1 MSPPRPILF
10 VLLLVLLGR
19 IALATAAE
27 APATDV
33 ASELDTKLAEARR
46 LHMTDSTRSRRL
58 AEEALATARERGD
71 SRHEAIALI
80 ELAIALRR
88 QNHNGIAVQHVRQ
101 AVAIV
106 ETLNDRP
113 LLRRAVKECG
123 HTCWALGDLPNA
135 LDLFQRALQLNE
147 EDGDIGGQSDA
158 EAGLGAVSSDLHD
171 FARARPHQERALALA
186 EKIGDGTRIA
196 LYASNLGNAC
206 LAAGDYAQ
214 ARQLYERA
222 LAIFVELDQR
232 TNAADAR
239 ADLARIDEA
248 EGNLERAERT
258 LRTLLPARR
267 RLRGHVKVTATLVQ
281 LANVL
286 RKQGKHEEALAF
298 LKEASGYATELAP
311 PSKIAVL
318 DALVATHEARGD
330 LPAALAALRERQQE
344 AEKQSGEAAQK
355 RAAEVREAFAAE
367 RREAEIA
374 QLRTVQQARATELR
388 AKEAELRAGQA
399 ELERAR
405 WQRYGL
411 LSVLGLGVIAAG
423 AVVSRQR
430 LKARTAKRILDEARA
445 AQKTAEEADRIKTRF
460 LGIASHDIRAPMGN
474 ILNLTGELRAE
485 APKDEAHI
493 ERCDLIGAEAQ
504 RVISLVE
511 DLITTAALESG
522 KLELRASPMD
532 LGETARD
539 VIESLRRQAEAKRQ
553 RIEFTPPSAPG
564 AGALIGDPARLH
576 QVIANLVSN
585 AIKFSPP
592 GELITLH
599 LERREPSV
607 TLAVRDR
614 GAGIAEADIPRLFSP
629 FERLATHPTAGE
641 SSHGLGLSIA
651 QDIVRKHGGQI
662 RVDSQP
668 GRGTVF
674 TIELPADGPSPG

>member
-1 MSPPRPILF
+1 MLPPRPILF
-10 VLLLVLLGR
+10 VLLLVVLGR
-19 IALATAAE
+19 IAPLAMAAE
-27 APATDV
+27 APTDA
-33 ASELDTKLAEARR
+33 ASDLEAKLAEARR
-46 LHMTDSTRSRRL
+46 LHMTNSTRSRTL
-58 AEEALATARERGD
+58 AEEALATARERAD
-71 SRHEAIALI
+71 ARHEAIALI

-101 AVAIV
+101 ALAIV

-135 LDLFQRALQLNE
+135 LDLFQRALRLNE

-171 FARARPHQERALALA
+171 AARARPHQERALALA
-186 EKIGDGTRIA
+186 EKVGDKTRIA
-196 LYASNLGNAC
+196 LYAGNLGNAC
-206 LAAGDYAQ
+206 FSAKDYVQ

-232 TNAADAR
+232 TSAADAR

-248 EGNLERAERT
+248 EGKLERAERT

-267 RLRGHVKVTATLVQ
+267 RLVGHVKVTATLVQ

-286 RKQGKHEEALAF
+286 RRQGKHDEALTF
-298 LKEASGYATELAP
+298 LQEASGYAAELAP

-318 DALVATHEARGD
+318 DALVATHEARGN
-330 LPAALAALRERQQE
+330 LAAALAALRERQQE

-374 QLRTVQQARATELR
+374 QLRTVQQTRATELR
-388 AKEAELRAGQA
+388 AKEAELRARQA

-411 LSVLGLGVIAAG
+411 LSVLGLGVIATA

-430 LKARTAKRILDEARA
+430 LKARTAKRIIEEARA
-445 AQKTAEEADRIKTRF
+445 AQRAAEEADRVKTRF

-485 APKDEAHI
+485 APKDDVHT

-522 KLELRASPMD
+522 QLELRPGPMD
-532 LGETARD
+532 LGETTRD
-539 VIESLRRQAEAKRQ
+539 VLESLRRQAEAKRQ
-553 RIEFTPPSAPG
+553 RLEFAAPEPD
-564 AGALIGDPARLH
+564 AGHMVGDPARLH
-576 QVIANLVSN
+576 QLVANLVSN

-592 GELITLH
+592 GELITLQ
-599 LERREPSV
+599 LERRDSLV

-614 GAGIAEADIPRLFSP
+614 GAGIAERDIPKLFSP
-629 FERLATHPTAGE
+629 FQRLATHPTAGE

-651 QDIVRKHGGQI
+651 QDIARKHGGQI
-662 RVDSQP
+662 RVESQP
-668 GRGTVF
+668 GRGTIFIV
-674 TIELPADGPSPG
+674 ELPAGEQPPA